1 MNHQIILFVAT
12 FLCGGAVVTVY
23 ILWLA
28 GLFSDRAKPQSVYDE
43 IVRDA
48 IVLGKA
54 EKWLEEEIYDG
65 AQVKEAKDNNDECVT
80 SDNTDDIIY
89 GRHECAESLKN
100 MINKWRSEL

>member
-12 FLCGGAVVTVY
+12 FLCGGAIVTVY

-48 IVLGKA
+48 IVLKRV
-54 EKWLEEEIYDG
+54 ESWLEEEIYDG
-65 AQVKEAKDNNDECVT
+65 AQVKEAKDNNDEYVT
-80 SDNTDDIIY
+80 SDSTDDIIY